1 MSADHA
7 LETTESDHFV
17 VHVIRGKNAEIR
29 VSSVE
34 LMQPDLR
41 NRYSFRNARSLS
53 ELFVRELADALE
65 GALKRFERGARIL
78 SMPDFTVQLPG
89 LVLGGLR
96 LLSTRLED
104 GTDAIMMRVREY
116 VGSIKSAFRFDH
128 AFSLDSPCVRERIA
142 VEVLKD
148 IVNPLLDILSIA
160 KEAPP
165 EVLRSNS
172 DALNRQL
179 RRMGARQEELSFY
192 TGMLQRY
199 IAGCREDAQSNQ
211 LPGTAQNERLFD
223 RH

>member
-17 VHVIRGKNAEIR
+17 VHVTRNKNAELR

-41 NRYSFRNARSLS
+41 NRYSFRTPRALH
-53 ELFVRELADALE
+53 ELFVKELADALDA
-65 GALKRFERGARIL
+65 ALKRFERGARIL

-96 LLSTRLED
+96 LLATRLED
-104 GTDAIMMRVREY
+104 GTDVIMVRVREY
-116 VGSIKSAFRFDH
+116 VGSIKLAFRFDH
-128 AFSLDSPCVRERIA
+128 AMALESSSVRERIA

-179 RRMGARQEELSFY
+179 RRMGSRQEELSFY

-199 IAGCREDAQSNQ
+199 IAGCREDAENSR
-211 LPGTAQNERLFD
+211 LPGPTENKPLFNG
-223 RH
+223 H

>member
-17 VHVIRGKNAEIR
+17 VHVVRGKNAEIR

-34 LMQPDLR
+34 LMQPDMR
-41 NRYSFRNARSLS
+41 NRYSFRTPRALN
-53 ELFVRELADALE
+53 ELFVKELADALDS
-65 GALKRFERGARIL
+65 ALRRFERDARIL
-78 SMPDFTVQLPG
+78 SMPDFRVQVPG

-104 GTDAIMMRVREY
+104 GTDAIMVRVREY

-128 AFSLDSPCVRERIA
+128 AMSLESSCVRERIA

-199 IAGCREDAQSNQ
+199 IAGCREDAENNR
-211 LPGTAQNERLFD
+211 LPGPAENRRLFSG
-223 RH
+223 H

>member
-17 VHVIRGKNAEIR
+17 VHVVRGKNAETR

-34 LMQPDLR
+34 LMQPDMR
-41 NRYSFRNARSLS
+41 NRYSFRTPRALN
-53 ELFVRELADALE
+53 ELFVKELADALD
-65 GALKRFERGARIL
+65 GALRRFERGARIL
-78 SMPDFTVQLPG
+78 SMPDFTVHLPD

-96 LLSTRLED
+96 LLSTQLED
-104 GTDAIMMRVREY
+104 GTDAIMVRVREY

-128 AFSLDSPCVRERIA
+128 AMSLESSCVRERIA

-179 RRMGARQEELSFY
+179 RRMGSRQEELSFY

-199 IAGCREDAQSNQ
+199 IAGCREDAENSR
-211 LPGTAQNERLFD
+211 LPGPTENKPLFNG
-223 RH
+223 H

>member
-17 VHVIRGKNAEIR
+17 VHVTRNKNAELR

-41 NRYSFRNARSLS
+41 NRYSFRTPRALH
-53 ELFVRELADALE
+53 ELFVKELADALDA
-65 GALKRFERGARIL
+65 ALKRFERGARIL

-96 LLSTRLED
+96 LLATRLED
-104 GTDAIMMRVREY
+104 GTDVIMVRVREY

-128 AFSLDSPCVRERIA
+128 AMSLESSCVRERIA

-179 RRMGARQEELSFY
+179 RRMGSRQEELSFY

-199 IAGCREDAQSNQ
+199 IAGCREDAENSR
-211 LPGTAQNERLFD
+211 LPGPTENKPLFNG
-223 RH
+223 H